1 MTTISEHDDT
11 IVAPATAEG
20 GAMCVVRISGD
31 RAVEICDAMFR
42 GRRPLGEAK
51 THTLHY
57 GEIVDRDG
65 RTIDDVVA
73 AVFRAPHSYTGD
85 DTVEISAHGSRYIVS
100 EIIRLAIAA
109 GARMAR
115 AGEFTSRAFLAG
127 RLDLSQAEAVA
138 DIIASDSR
146 WSHAVASTQM
156 RGGYSDM
163 LRQLRDK
170 LLHLTS
176 LLELELDF
184 SEEDVEFADRKE
196 LRDILCDVQRHTR
209 DLAGSFAL
217 GNALKEGVGV
227 AIVGRPNAGKSTLL
241 NRLAG
246 DDRAMVSDIAGTTRD
261 TIEATANID
270 GVVFRFI
277 DTAGLRITDDRLEQM
292 GIERTRDAIAK
303 ARIVLHLTTP
313 DDPAEEIISTAP
325 SQTYI
330 RLINKI
336 DLCSD
341 ADAPATNNEHT
352 GDTPVSSAAESDRNV
367 CDTQV
372 APTAETDRGADNAA
386 HSTMRISAKYDIGI
400 DDLRRLLRSTVAT
413 DHVAVGSIVVSNLR
427 HYEALTRAGESL
439 ARALDALDN
448 GLPADLLSEDIRQVL
463 HALGEITGEIT
474 TDDILASIF
483 SKFCIGK

>member
-1 MTTISEHDDT
+1 
-11 IVAPATAEG
+11 
-20 GAMCVVRISGD
+20 MCVVRISGR
-31 RAVEICDAMFR
+31 RAIEICDAMFR

-100 EIIRLAIAA
+100 EIIRLAIVA

-209 DLAGSFAL
+209 NLAGSFAL

-277 DTAGLRITDDRLEQM
+277 DTAGLRHTDDRLEQM

-341 ADAPATNNEHT
+341 ADAPAAN
-352 GDTPVSSAAESDRNV
+352 SDRNV

-372 APTAETDRGADNAA
+372 APTTETDRGTDDAA
-386 HSTMRISAKYDIGI
+386 QCTMRISAKYDIGI
-400 DDLRRLLRSTVAT
+400 DELRRLLRSTVAT
-413 DHVAVGSIVVSNLR
+413 EEVAVGSIVVSNLR

>member
-1 MTTISEHDDT
+1 MTTILEHDDT

-20 GAMCVVRISGD
+20 GAMCVVRISGR
-31 RAVEICDAMFR
+31 RAIEICDAMFR

-73 AVFRAPHSYTGD
+73 AVFRSPHSYTGD

-209 DLAGSFAL
+209 NLAGSFAL

-277 DTAGLRITDDRLEQM
+277 DTAGLRVTDDRLEQM

-336 DLCSD
+336 DLCYD
-341 ADAPATNNEHT
+341 ADAPATNNKHT
-352 GDTPVSSAAESDRNV
+352 GDTLVSSAADSDRSR
-367 CDTQV
+367 
-372 APTAETDRGADNAA
+372 AEVSSTKNADRGADNAA
-386 HSTMRISAKYDIGI
+386 QSTMRISAKYDIGI
-400 DDLRRLLRSTVAT
+400 DDLRRQLRSTVAT

-439 ARALDALDN
+439 ARAIDALDN

-483 SKFCIGK
+483 SKFCVGK